1 MSYKISKENDKKAN
15 EVIVDVV
22 VSKEDFE
29 KEIKKIYN
37 QNKRYFSIPG
47 FRKGKAPF
55 NMVVNFYG
63 KEMFY
68 EDASKSVMEL
78 ELKNIFEDEKFI
90 KESNILTT
98 VMPNAEIT
106 KMDENGIEA
115 KITFAK
121 PAEVKLG
128 KYKKIKVEVE
138 ENKVSAKDVDKR
150 IEEEAAKNAR
160 IEVKKGKAKEGDTV
174 KIDFKG
180 YTGDEE
186 YFEGGEAK
194 EFDLELGSNSF
205 IPGFEEQLIGVK
217 AGDELEVKVTFPKE
231 YHAENLAGQDAVFE
245 VKVHEVKETVLP
257 KIDDEF
263 AKDLG
268 HDSLKE
274 YKEVVKDEL
283 KHELEHKKEHM
294 VSDEVS
300 KKLVEDSEVKVSDIE
315 IESGV
320 NAELNNMAQQY
331 QMYGIA
337 FEQMLQMTGQ
347 TIDDMKAQI
356 RPRVEDSIKLRY
368 ILEEIAKEEKIEV
381 DEKEI
386 DEYLEEIAK
395 SYREKVEVED
405 LKKQDNIEETAKIN
419 ISTRKAF
426 EFVTKNADVKE
437 VKAKEAKEDKKE
449 KKETK
454 KEDKKDKE

>member
-1 MSYKISKENDKKAN
+1 
-15 EVIVDVV
+15 
-22 VSKEDFE
+22 
-29 KEIKKIYN
+29 
-37 QNKRYFSIPG
+37 
-47 FRKGKAPF
+47 
-55 NMVVNFYG
+55 
-63 KEMFY
+63 
-68 EDASKSVMEL
+68 
-78 ELKNIFEDEKFI
+78 
-90 KESNILTT
+90 
-98 VMPNAEIT
+98 
-106 KMDENGIEA
+106 
-115 KITFAK
+115 
-121 PAEVKLG
+121 
-128 KYKKIKVEVE
+128 
-138 ENKVSAKDVDKR
+138 
-150 IEEEAAKNAR
+150 
-160 IEVKKGKAKEGDTV
+160 
-174 KIDFKG
+174 
-180 YTGDEE
+180 
-186 YFEGGEAK
+186 
-194 EFDLELGSNSF
+194 
-205 IPGFEEQLIGVK
+205 
-217 AGDELEVKVTFPKE
+217 
-231 YHAENLAGQDAVFE
+231 
-245 VKVHEVKETVLP
+245 
-257 KIDDEF
+257 
-263 AKDLG
+263 
-268 HDSLKE
+268 
-274 YKEVVKDEL
+274 
-283 KHELEHKKEHM
+283 M

-426 EFVTKNADVKE
+426 EYVTKNADVKE
-437 VKAKEAKEDKKE
+437 VKAKEEKEDKKE